1 MAVEGTAGREELLNT
16 LQLVMPH
23 LAGFLGE
30 EVGLYLNDGKTYL
43 YARDGRV
50 PLRIRVGDP
59 VKEGNASDIAFRTRQ
74 RVAGSFPRELY
85 GVPYNAVAY
94 PVIDATGEVV
104 AVISRVTSTER
115 QEELAAMARGL
126 SKAVREIEFNT
137 SNLASAAQQLA
148 ADAQQL
154 AEGTEA
160 IVKQSLEINRV
171 LELIREVADQT
182 HLLGLNAAIE
192 AARAGEHG
200 RGFNVVA
207 QEIRKLAA
215 RVADFIKEAG
225 AGLELVGKKMSALSS
240 HIQDVSA
247 IAQEQAASVQQVL
260 AHIKQVKEAAA
271 LLDTRAAEFARS

>member
-1 MAVEGTAGREELLNT
+1 
-16 LQLVMPH
+16 MPPFRWF
-23 LAGFLGE
+23 GLGGHFSIGLTGG
-30 EVGLYLNDGKTYL
+30 VGYC
-43 YARDGRV
+43 
-50 PLRIRVGDP
+50 
-59 VKEGNASDIAFRTRQ
+59 AS
-74 RVAGSFPRELY
+74 P
-85 GVPYNAVAY
+85 
-94 PVIDATGEVV
+94 
-104 AVISRVTSTER
+104 
-115 QEELAAMARGL
+115 
-126 SKAVREIEFNT
+126 
-137 SNLASAAQQLA
+137 AQQLA